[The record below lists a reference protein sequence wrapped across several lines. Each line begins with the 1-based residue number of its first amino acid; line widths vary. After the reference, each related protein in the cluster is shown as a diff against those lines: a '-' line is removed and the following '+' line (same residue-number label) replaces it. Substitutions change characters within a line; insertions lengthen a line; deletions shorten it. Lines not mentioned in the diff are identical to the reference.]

1 MVLFIFSYEKNE
13 HYLKKTAKNHLK
25 CSSPDNCEPHTPR
38 HISYHLSNYNN
49 KTHTKISTQKAK
61 KKFTRPSF
69 TANPE
74 ALACRACFSY
84 FCNSRCANAELHS
97 FFVPRAFPRG
107 PRTSA
112 NPPLEAP
119 PRSIFSIVCT
129 IFFIFCFFV
138 RSLTCAQWEILS
150 LRVSASLFVQCLHTR
165 PPNFAIP
172 SRAAE
177 ISILN
182 ILEIFR
188 LNLDRYQWFNVVF
201 RFIVFIYVC
210 ICKYVLKIIN
220 VWELILIWMIISFLL

>member
-84 FCNSRCANAELHS
+84 FFNSRCANAELHS

-129 IFFIFCFFV
+129 IFLFSVFSSALWRVLNGRSCLSAFRPHCSFSV
-138 RSLTCAQWEILS
+138 YTLDHRTSRSLHEPLK
-150 LRVSASLFVQCLHTR
+150 
-165 PPNFAIP
+165 
-172 SRAAE
+172 
-177 ISILN
+177 
-182 ILEIFR
+182 FR
-188 LNLDRYQWFNVVF
+188 SWIYWKFLDW
-201 RFIVFIYVC
+201 
-210 ICKYVLKIIN
+210 
-220 VWELILIWMIISFLL
+220 ILIVISGSMSYFDL